1 MQRFE
6 YILFLQI
13 HELLVFRFMTP
24 NFRVSK
30 FDGVSVIIDSA
41 QDISWDAPLNH
52 CALKCRDDANILLT
66 SLTAFKDIKLHFTI
80 LIKTK
85 VRKDGQNSK

>member
-13 HELLVFRFMTP
+13 QELLVFEFMIP

-30 FDGVSVIIDSA
+30 FEGVSAIIDSV
-41 QDISWDAPLNH
+41 QDISWDASLNH
-52 CALKCRDDANILLT
+52 WALKCIDDANMLLT
-66 SLTAFKDIKLHFTI
+66 SLTAFKDINFNQAQ
-80 LIKTK
+80 
-85 VRKDGQNSK
+85 VRKDGQNSE

>member
-13 HELLVFRFMTP
+13 QEVLVFQFMIP

-30 FDGVSVIIDSA
+30 FEGVSVIIDSV
-41 QDISWDAPLNH
+41 QDINWDASLNH
-52 CALKCRDDANILLT
+52 WALKCMDDANMLLT
-66 SLTAFKDIKLHFTI
+66 SLTAFKDINFNQAQ
-80 LIKTK
+80 
-85 VRKDGQNSK
+85 GQKRLAEF